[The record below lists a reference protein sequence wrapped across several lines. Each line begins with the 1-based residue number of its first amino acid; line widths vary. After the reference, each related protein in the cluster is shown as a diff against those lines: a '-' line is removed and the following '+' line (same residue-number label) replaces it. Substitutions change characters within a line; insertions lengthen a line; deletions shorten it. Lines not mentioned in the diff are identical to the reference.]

1 MDVKRKKKIILI
13 ISSVTKT
20 QRGSISLEELKN
32 KMKVTLRNK
41 NFSDAN
47 EVDYEV
53 EKFVEEMQKEKRLF
67 QYNEG
72 DNKYFVVH

>member
-1 MDVKRKKKIILI
+1 
-13 ISSVTKT
+13 
-20 QRGSISLEELKN
+20 
-32 KMKVTLRNK
+32 MKVTLRNK
-41 NFSDAN
+41 NFNDNN

-53 EKFVEEMQKEKRLF
+53 EKFVEKMQKEKRLF

>member
-1 MDVKRKKKIILI
+1 MDIKRKKKILLI

-20 QRGSISLEELKN
+20 QRGSISIEELKN

-41 NFSDAN
+41 NFNDMN

-53 EKFVEEMQKEKRLF
+53 EKFVEKMQKEKGLF

>member
-1 MDVKRKKKIILI
+1 MDIKRKKRILLI
-13 ISSVTKT
+13 ISSITKT
-20 QRGSISLEELKN
+20 QRGSISIEELKN

-41 NFSDAN
+41 NFNDNN

-53 EKFVEEMQKEKRLF
+53 EKFVEKMQKEKRLF

>member
-1 MDVKRKKKIILI
+1 MLI
-13 ISSVTKT
+13 ISGVTRA
-20 QRGSISLEELKN
+20 QRGSFSIEELKK

-41 NFSDAN
+41 NFNDTN

-53 EKFVEEMQKEKRLF
+53 EKFVEKMQKEKRLF